1 ILEIVLFSAQ
11 GLSAEAT
18 GLPLGWEPRVMGEA
32 GALRDSI
39 SELYPEADW
48 SDPATGIL
56 RDGRFMVHLVLPVTG
71 EVEAVGFLAWGDGW
85 SSVVARLCAAY
96 SWLALDE
103 DGVLLQNRD
112 RVLQADEPEACV
124 TLC

>member
-1 ILEIVLFSAQ
+1 MILEIVLFSAQ

-18 GLPLGWEPRVMGEA
+18 GLPLGWEPHVMGEA
-32 GALRDSI
+32 GALRVAI

-56 RDGRFMVHLVLPVTG
+56 RDGRFMVHLVLPAAG
-71 EVEAVGFLAWGDGW
+71 DVEAVGFLAWGDGW
-85 SSVVARLCAAY
+85 SSVVAQLCAAH

-103 DGVLLQNRD
+103 DGILIQNRN
-112 RVLQADEPEACV
+112 RVLQPR
-124 TLC
+124 

>member
-1 ILEIVLFSAQ
+1 MILEIVLFSAQ

-18 GLPLGWEPRVMGEA
+18 GLPLGWEPRPMGEA
-32 GALRDSI
+32 EALRDSI
-39 SELYPEADW
+39 SQLYPEADW
-48 SDPATGIL
+48 SDPATGVL
-56 RDGRFMVHLVLPVTG
+56 RDGRYMVHLVLPVTG

-85 SSVVARLCAAY
+85 SAVIARLCSAH

-112 RVLQADEPEACV
+112 RALQAR
-124 TLC
+124 

>member
-1 ILEIVLFSAQ
+1 MILEIVLFSAQ

-18 GLPLGWEPRVMGEA
+18 GLPLGWEPRAMGES
-32 GALRDSI
+32 GALRDAI
-39 SELYPEADW
+39 SELYPETDW

-56 RDGRFMVHLVLPVTG
+56 RSGRFMIHLVLPAAG
-71 EVEAVGFLAWGDGW
+71 DVEAVGFLAWGDGW
-85 SSVVARLCAAY
+85 SSVVARLCATH

-112 RVLQADEPEACV
+112 RVLQPR
-124 TLC
+124 

>member
-1 ILEIVLFSAQ
+1 MILEIVLFSAQ
-11 GLSAEAT
+11 GLSTEAT

-32 GALRDSI
+32 GALRGSI

-56 RDGRFMVHLVLPVTG
+56 RSGSFMVHLVLPATG
-71 EVEAVGFLAWGDGW
+71 DVEAVGLLAWGTGW
-85 SSVVARLCAAY
+85 RSVVTRLCAAH

-112 RVLQADEPEACV
+112 RVLQSR
-124 TLC
+124 